1 MYANGNNIM
10 ASSLDKTNGS
20 FIWQLIPTGTTNGY
34 YLKNVGSG
42 MYAQTC
48 NIALSSLVELG
59 ANPVEYIVSTGA
71 RSTTYFMASNDQGAI
86 NYNED
91 ATLGLNFGAS
101 GVCAFYIKTGRGN
114 SYWTITETNYSPT
127 PPEPSEGED
136 EDVQPNVHAY
146 RIPCGT
152 FRPDTKL
159 TQIDITGEGVWH
171 ELHYAPLTNN
181 KFMIQTG
188 AHASLMRGGKVKIT
202 AQLKGAEVAGLVVAV
217 CADFDGDGRFEQT
230 VKPTVA
236 GTIEAELTVPAE
248 SEAFTGRIRIR
259 VDQGGNYSANGD
271 IAGVIYDIPIQI
283 VNAQAQRLIEV
294 VPNSKGRGL
303 VSIIGSDAHS
313 TMKNLGDEVTVKA
326 QAAEGWV
333 FKGWLMG
340 NDIVSTNEQYSFQVT
355 AAVYLIAIF
364 GKYIEPEKPIV
375 YVEPADG
382 LRFRLRN
389 KERDTYYMVEDA
401 SNHLVIAEDR
411 YAEGGTFTLEKADA
425 SSYYIKTASGRYVY
439 QASSGSQANKTT
451 SATKVK
457 YTITASGKHLYNF
470 GATGSTD
477 ANRFLHAA
485 ADHLNICG
493 WTQNVERSQ
502 WYMQKDDTTVGIVS
516 IQDERLAANGK
527 DSKFI
532 ENNRLIIRKGGKKFN
547 ARGQRIK

>member
-1 MYANGNNIM
+1 
-10 ASSLDKTNGS
+10 
-20 FIWQLIPTGTTNGY
+20 
-34 YLKNVGSG
+34 
-42 MYAQTC
+42 
-48 NIALSSLVELG
+48 
-59 ANPVEYIVSTGA
+59 
-71 RSTTYFMASNDQGAI
+71 
-86 NYNED
+86 
-91 ATLGLNFGAS
+91 
-101 GVCAFYIKTGRGN
+101 
-114 SYWTITETNYSPT
+114 
-127 PPEPSEGED
+127 
-136 EDVQPNVHAY
+136 
-146 RIPCGT
+146 
-152 FRPDTKL
+152 
-159 TQIDITGEGVWH
+159 
-171 ELHYAPLTNN
+171 
-181 KFMIQTG
+181 
-188 AHASLMRGGKVKIT
+188 MRGGKVKIT

-313 TMKNLGDEVTVKA
+313 TMKNLGDVVTVKA

-333 FKGWLMG
+333 FKGWLLG

-355 AAVYLIAIF
+355 AAVHLIAIF

-375 YVEPADG
+375 YAEPADG

-457 YTITASGKHLYNF
+457 YTITTSGEHLYNF

-516 IQDERLAANGK
+516 IKNKRLAANGK

-547 ARGQRIK
+547 AHGQRIK